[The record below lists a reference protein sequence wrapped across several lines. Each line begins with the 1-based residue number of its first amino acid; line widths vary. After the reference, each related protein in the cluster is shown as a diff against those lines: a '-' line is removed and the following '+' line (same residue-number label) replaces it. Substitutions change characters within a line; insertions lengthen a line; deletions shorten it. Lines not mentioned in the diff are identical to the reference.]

1 MVDQEVLQA
10 QSSFLQ
16 RALDRIRQKG
26 QVSLEDLKKND
37 DLQDILIHNLQ
48 VAIQGC
54 IDMAGHVV
62 TDEKWEVPQSSGELF
77 RVLKEHQVI
86 ELELADRMVSL
97 VRLRNEL
104 VHEYA
109 HLHLDRIYQALQEGV
124 KHLSEFRR
132 QICKFAKLI

>member
-1 MVDQEVLQA
+1 MVDQEVIQA

-16 RALDRIRQKG
+16 RALDRIHQKG
-26 QVSLEDLKKND
+26 RISLEQLRKDM

-62 TDEKWEVPQSSGELF
+62 TDERWEVPQSSGELF
-77 RVLKEHQVI
+77 RVLKEHRVI
-86 ELELADRMVSL
+86 ELELADRMVAL
-97 VRLRNEL
+97 AKLRNEL

-109 HLHLDRIYQALQEGV
+109 HLHLERVHQALQSGV
-124 KHLSEFRR
+124 QDLSEFRR
-132 QICKFAKLI
+132 QICRFAKLI